1 MKGGKDVQKP
11 TQEAG
16 CRVLPRSVTTGGNTS
31 RECQRESERTGERG
45 PKSKKTQIRQEQ
57 RVGGGGV
64 TTLWLS
70 QPRRQRPRPPGP
82 ERPATAPVSRP
93 DARCWPR
100 LPLALRGCRV
110 ACQGIPHNTRHLFPF
125 SFSSHVNTKQTPP
138 AHCLVIVSRG
148 PWARGAPLAGPA
160 AGAERG
166 RWMAESTTWL
176 GRARAHAP
184 RTSPDAALTRAHGP
198 ELGSQPRGRREGGS
212 HTRPVFLV
220 FLPASPNTV
229 HFALNLLLI
238 LTHCKQSFLLSPS

>member
-57 RVGGGGV
+57 RGRGV

-70 QPRRQRPRPPGP
+70 QPRRQRPRPPGQSD
-82 ERPATAPVSRP
+82 RR
-93 DARCWPR
+93 
-100 LPLALRGCRV
+100 
-110 ACQGIPHNTRHLFPF
+110 RHLSVAPTPAAGRGSPLLSEVSAWPARASRTTPDTCFRLV
-125 SFSSHVNTKQTPP
+125 SVLMSTRSKHPP
-138 AHCLVIVSRG
+138 APHCLVIVSRG

-184 RTSPDAALTRAHGP
+184 RASPDAALTRAHGP

>member
-57 RVGGGGV
+57 RVGRGV
-64 TTLWLS
+64 TTLWRS

-100 LPLALRGCRV
+100 LPLALRGFRV

-138 AHCLVIVSRG
+138 APLPRDREPGAVGPWRSPRG
-148 PWARGAPLAGPA
+148 P
-160 AGAERG
+160 
-166 RWMAESTTWL
+166 S
-176 GRARAHAP
+176 
-184 RTSPDAALTRAHGP
+184 
-198 ELGSQPRGRREGGS
+198 RR
-212 HTRPVFLV
+212 
-220 FLPASPNTV
+220 
-229 HFALNLLLI
+229 
-238 LTHCKQSFLLSPS
+238 C